1 MFRRAKE
8 LQSQHKISTFSKLIA
23 TGFFSGYFPIAPG
36 TAGSVIAILIY
47 WFLLNSSIQLLI
59 LSVLF
64 LIIGIFTSAEFER
77 KNGHDPSVVV
87 VDEMVG
93 MWISLLFIEKKF
105 LNVLIAFLIFRAMD
119 IIKPPP
125 AKKFDRMSGGIGI
138 MIDDVIAGIYANI
151 LTQIILNIFLK

>member
-8 LQSQHKISTFSKLIA
+8 LQNQHKISPFSKFIA
-23 TGFFSGYFPIAPG
+23 TGFFSGYSPIAPG

-47 WFLLNSSIQLLI
+47 WFLINSSIHLLI

-87 VDEMVG
+87 IDEMVG
-93 MWISLLFIEKKF
+93 MWVSLLFVEKKF
-105 LNVLIAFLIFRAMD
+105 SNVLIAFLIFRAMD

-125 AKKFDRMSGGIGI
+125 ARKFDRMNGGIGI
-138 MIDDVIAGIYANI
+138 MMDDVIAGIYTNI
-151 LTQIILNIFLK
+151 LMQIISYLFLK